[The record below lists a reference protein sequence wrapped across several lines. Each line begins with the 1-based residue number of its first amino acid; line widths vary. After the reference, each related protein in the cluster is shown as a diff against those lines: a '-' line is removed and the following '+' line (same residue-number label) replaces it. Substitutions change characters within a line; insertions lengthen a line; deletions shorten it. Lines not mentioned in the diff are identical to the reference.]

1 MHTMLNCLQ
10 DGYAP
15 EKFWMYNMYDRFFAF
30 GCSFTLYKW
39 PTWADYLHAGNIA
52 TQYQNWALPGGSNNF
67 IFHSLTECDAL
78 NKINKNDL
86 VVIMWSQPH
95 RIADY
100 SHESGWDM
108 PGNAYLYQ
116 PRDRMIQY
124 YNNEQN
130 ALENL
135 SYFYGAKELLENKDC
150 AWLFTSIER
159 INLQEKYV
167 KNFANITN
175 SFHSSIAEHLG
186 YSDKDSQETDWR
198 ETLPNDRHPSPR
210 EQASFAKTLPYN
222 LNVSEIDQLAEK
234 ANDHIFNSKRPH
246 KQEMNVFPE
255 KYPTH
260 RLPDIEGKLNSGSGK
275 LINVNRVQS

>member
-1 MHTMLNCLQ
+1 MLNCLQ

-52 TQYQNWALPGGSNNF
+52 AQYQNWALPGGSNDF

-116 PRDRMIQY
+116 PRERMLQY
-124 YNNEQN
+124 YNDEQN

-135 SYFYGAKELLENKDC
+135 SYFYGAKELLENKNCD
-150 AWLFTSIER
+150 WLFTSIER
-159 INLQEKYV
+159 IRLRKSYI

-175 SFHSSIAEHLG
+175 EFYISIAEHLS
-186 YSDKDSQETDWR
+186 YSNNDSHESDWR
-198 ETLPNDRHPSPR
+198 ETLPGDRHPSPL
-210 EQASFAKTLPYN
+210 EQSSFAKMLPYDLDIN
-222 LNVSEIDQLAEK
+222 NIDQLAEK
-234 ANDHIFNSKRPH
+234 ANNYIFNSKNPH
-246 KQEMNVFPE
+246 RQEMTVFPK
-255 KYPTH
+255 KYPIN
-260 RLPDIEGKLNSGSGK
+260 RLPNIKGKLNSGSGR
-275 LINVNRVQS
+275 LLNVNRIQS